1 MCSFLGRH
9 VITLPID
16 LEVPKGDDSLSLEEY
31 VRAID
36 DGGFDLTR
44 HDDLIAS
51 APLLGKLANNKTFLL
66 ERMFDE
72 LRSQLR
78 FQADNIYAP
87 EVLLLHS
94 AKNYFIRANIWK
106 PISAAEEAIPGYQY
120 DVCHDHNFDILTVG
134 YLGLGYSCRSYT
146 YDRSAYQ
153 GRLGEVVELASE
165 GVFSLTNDRIA
176 LYRAKED
183 VHIQLPPA
191 QISVSLNLIPR
202 APVQNELQFQF
213 HESSGA
219 ICRYLNFSGL
229 EAAVR
234 VADVMRSRECDHALM
249 RIGNGHPSARVRAL
263 ALAAQIHIDIN
274 RADQIL
280 ADVAAHQSETV
291 QYLVGLE
298 LASYGSAIQSEGE
311 SADPADLSSAP

>member
-1 MCSFLGRH
+1 M
-9 VITLPID
+9 PID
-16 LEVPKGDDSLSLEEY
+16 LGNPAGEDSMSLEQY
-31 VRAID
+31 VRAVD
-36 DGGFDLTR
+36 DSGYDLTR
-44 HDDLIAS
+44 HEDLIAS
-51 APLLGKLANNKTFLL
+51 APLLRKLANNKSFVI

-78 FQADNIYAP
+78 FQANNIYAP

-94 AKNYFIRANIWK
+94 TKDYFIRANIWK
-106 PISAAEEAIPGYQY
+106 PISAAEETIPEYQY

-146 YDRSAYQ
+146 YDRTAYE
-153 GRLGEVVELASE
+153 GRLGEVVALADD
-165 GVFSLTNDRIA
+165 GLFSLANGQVA

-183 VHIQLPPA
+183 VHIQLPPDE
-191 QISVSLNLIPR
+191 ISVSLNLIPR
-202 APVQNELQFQF
+202 APVQNEMQFQF
-213 HESSGA
+213 HEDSGA

-229 EAAVR
+229 EAAIR
-234 VADVMRSRECDHALM
+234 VADVMRSRECADALV

-263 ALAAQIHIDIN
+263 ALTAQIHIDAD

-291 QYLVGLE
+291 KYLVGLE
-298 LASYGSAIQSEGE
+298 LAGDGSTV
-311 SADPADLSSAP
+311 